1 MDALKRFEGA
11 NAVGTLVQLVGSL
24 CFFYVPHFG
33 LICLYEDVSGQ
44 QVLLGVVV
52 HKWRHGIF
60 GPLTPSP
67 NLQTFLQFKDFL
79 YCAGRKIFDYS

>member
-52 HKWRHGIF
+52 HK
-60 GPLTPSP
+60 
-67 NLQTFLQFKDFL
+67 
-79 YCAGRKIFDYS
+79 